1 MPSDARIPVTYT
13 VPPTALMSPSST
25 EEWVNALPPDAR
37 AQFLAKARL
46 ILRNLPEATR
56 VTLARR
62 LVQEGIRV
70 PEELR
75 AGGLGDAT
83 PTTGGSDAGVGAA
96 VGMLIGAAATVY
108 TNQQT
113 IQANNRLNDSSNA
126 TSANIAQIN
135 ANAGI
140 AINQAFATAQ
150 AQAAAYH
157 AQTSVST
164 MPTIAKWSA
173 IGVLGIAAMGFGT
186 WYLIRRRKK

>member
-1 MPSDARIPVTYT
+1 VPSDDRIPVTYT
-13 VPPTALMSPSST
+13 VPPAALQSPTAT
-25 EEWVNALPPDAR
+25 EDWVNSLPPDAR
-37 AQFLAKARL
+37 AQFLSKART
-46 ILRNLPEATR
+46 ILRSLPEATR
-56 VTLARR
+56 IALARR

-70 PEELR
+70 PEEL
-75 AGGLGDAT
+75 ATGGLGDAA
-83 PTTGGSDAGVGAA
+83 PSGGADAGVGAA

-108 TNQQT
+108 SNQQT
-113 IQANNRLNDSSNA
+113 LQANNRLNDSANA
-126 TSANIAQIN
+126 TNTQIAQIN

-173 IGVLGIAAMGFGT
+173 IGVLGLAAMGFGA
-186 WYLIRRRKK
+186 WYLVRRRRK